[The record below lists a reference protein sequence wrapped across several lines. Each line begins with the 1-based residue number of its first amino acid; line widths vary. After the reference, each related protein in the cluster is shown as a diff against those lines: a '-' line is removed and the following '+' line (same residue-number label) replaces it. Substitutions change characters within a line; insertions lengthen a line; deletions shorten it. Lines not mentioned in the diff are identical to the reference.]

1 MMPGSGS
8 NLSLDA
14 TLPALTEQQQRS
26 LVSLCEALSCPSRLK
41 VFLLLCE
48 SGAQTVKGITQ
59 RLRFSQSLTST
70 HLKLLKLAGLVINR
84 RQGREVWYELAS
96 RSARCD
102 RHRAGHDPNRPAD
115 PPHHQPSTEA
125 SLDQLRIEIRPCD
138 GVCITLCTPPSES
151 RQPLAPAKAA

>member
-1 MMPGSGS
+1 MIPVSGS
-8 NLSLDA
+8 KLSPDA
-14 TLPALTEQQQRS
+14 MLPALTEQQQRS

-48 SGAQTVKGITQ
+48 SGARTVKGIAQ
-59 RLRFSQSLTST
+59 RLGLPSGSMSA
-70 HLKLLKLAGLVINR
+70 HLALLKLAGLVINR

-102 RHRAGHDPNRPAD
+102 RHPPGDDPNRPDD
-115 PPHHQPSTEA
+115 PPHHQPGAAA

-138 GVCITLCTPPSES
+138 GVRITLCAPPSES